1 MKTIALLSLLASC
14 HAFTTPQNS
23 RTFALNMMEGE
34 GVNEL
39 ATPPSSRRD
48 FFTSSTA
55 STLGLMGVIAT
66 STAFVAPEEALAS
79 GGATAGKYTTIP
91 IAKRRY
97 YGRVQQAVH
106 EYLDLGP
113 AVVEGDMSA
122 PIIQTFF
129 DVEGVVVVPARN
141 QAINGQCTKKDGSCK
156 GAAIRDSRWNDMKAS
171 MYLLGN
177 AFRINQQ
184 KAPDN
189 LPTVRAAKAFFKEID
204 AMEKAVK
211 VKNPKKMDKES
222 IKHYAAGLDILDTYL
237 DLVELPPIDSGH
249 YDQEF
254 DTLVGTSARIT

>member
-1 MKTIALLSLLASC
+1 M
-14 HAFTTPQNS
+14 
-23 RTFALNMMEGE
+23 
-34 GVNEL
+34 
-39 ATPPSSRRD
+39 
-48 FFTSSTA
+48 
-55 STLGLMGVIAT
+55 
-66 STAFVAPEEALAS
+66 
-79 GGATAGKYTTIP
+79 
-91 IAKRRY
+91 
-97 YGRVQQAVH
+97 
-106 EYLDLGP
+106 GP
-113 AVVEGDMSA
+113 AVVAGDMSA

-129 DVEGVVVVPARN
+129 DVNGVVVVPARN
-141 QAINGQCTKKDGSCK
+141 QAINGQCTKKDNSCK
-156 GAAIRDSRWNDMKAS
+156 GAEIRDSRWNDMKAS

-222 IKHYAAGLDILDTYL
+222 IKRYAAGLDILDTYL

-249 YDQEF
+249 YEQEF